1 VLFRL
6 HRANRSS
13 RLQHILDFS
22 VRRCPR
28 IAADLGQIRSP
39 FARRGSSSRGKRKP
53 CLGGTLGGIVSSV
66 WNLKLVF
73 VDTEDVD
80 SDRANVIIEKLRT
93 QRPVQGEE
101 PEWKVAFEDVSQ
113 ERAFE
118 ELEQSLTTIDGDW
131 GEVLMV
137 YAA

>member
-1 VLFRL
+1 MSADRCGSG
-6 HRANRSS
+6 ANAQSFCPS
-13 RLQHILDFS
+13 RLFCAWKAEALP
-22 VRRCPR
+22 RRYAR
-28 IAADLGQIRSP
+28 DIA
-39 FARRGSSSRGKRKP
+39 
-53 CLGGTLGGIVSSV
+53 SSV

-113 ERAFE
+113 QRAFE
-118 ELEQSLTTIDGDW
+118 ELEQSLTTIDRDW